1 MDLPSRW
8 YGRPAGVYVFSP
20 YFKHYQ
26 SSCVMVEWDYDEN
39 HEDLWEVSYIGPA
52 QPDDLVYNG
61 LILQLSVPPEYV
73 TLVTGNN

>member
-1 MDLPSRW
+1 
-8 YGRPAGVYVFSP
+8 
-20 YFKHYQ
+20 
-26 SSCVMVEWDYDEN
+26 MVEWDYDEN